1 LAAQELRTPWS
12 FVQVPVSLYLPNVG
26 IRRRQFPLASL
37 KTEEIMKISVV
48 LGVCLTL
55 GSIGANAQNAPAG
68 ARKAAS
74 AQAAAA
80 DKAGITTQAKI
91 DPAKEADIR
100 KLLELAGTK
109 ALVSQ
114 TMDSMS
120 KSIKPLLTN
129 SLPPGD
135 YREKLVDLFFA
146 KFTAKAE
153 VQHLLDLAVPVYD
166 KNFSHQEIR
175 SLIEFYQTPLGQKAI
190 ATLPKVTAEM
200 QELGRKWGEDLGK
213 QCMVEV
219 LSEHPELADALNV
232 AAQSSQSANK

>member
-1 LAAQELRTPWS
+1 
-12 FVQVPVSLYLPNVG
+12 
-26 IRRRQFPLASL
+26 
-37 KTEEIMKISVV
+37 MKISVA

-55 GSIGANAQNAPAG
+55 GSIGA
-68 ARKAAS
+68 S
-74 AQAAAA
+74 AQHAPQTGAKSPDPQTATA
-80 DKAGITTQAKI
+80 SKANPAKQSKI

-100 KLLELAGTK
+100 KLLDLVGTK

-114 TMDSMS
+114 TMESMS

-135 YREKLVDLFFA
+135 YREKLVDLFFV
-146 KFTAKAE
+146 KFTAKAD

-166 KNFSHQEIR
+166 KNFSQQEIR

-200 QELGRKWGEDLGK
+200 QEQGRKWGEDLGK

-219 LSEHPELADALNV
+219 LSEHPELADALN
-232 AAQSSQSANK
+232 AAQSNSQSANR

>member
-1 LAAQELRTPWS
+1 
-12 FVQVPVSLYLPNVG
+12 
-26 IRRRQFPLASL
+26 
-37 KTEEIMKISVV
+37 MKISVV

-68 ARKAAS
+68 VTKAAS
-74 AQAAAA
+74 AQAASA

-175 SLIEFYQTPLGQKAI
+175 SLIEFYQTPLGRKAI

>member
-1 LAAQELRTPWS
+1 
-12 FVQVPVSLYLPNVG
+12 
-26 IRRRQFPLASL
+26 
-37 KTEEIMKISVV
+37 MKISLV
-48 LGVCLTL
+48 LAVCLTL
-55 GSIGANAQNAPAG
+55 GSIVGNAQSTSGNAG
-68 ARKAAS
+68 KAPNMQSSSVSKSNAT
-74 AQAAAA
+74 AA
-80 DKAGITTQAKI
+80 TKI

-100 KLLELAGTK
+100 RLLDLAGTK
-109 ALVSQ
+109 ALVVQ

-129 SLPPGD
+129 SLPPGE

-146 KFTAKAE
+146 KFSAKADVE
-153 VQHLLDLAVPVYD
+153 HLLDLAVPVYD

-200 QELGRKWGEDLGK
+200 QEQGRKWGEDLGR

-219 LSEHPELADALNV
+219 LSEHPELADALNN
-232 AAQSSQSANK
+232 AQSNAQAASK

>member
-1 LAAQELRTPWS
+1 
-12 FVQVPVSLYLPNVG
+12 
-26 IRRRQFPLASL
+26 
-37 KTEEIMKISVV
+37 MKISVV

-114 TMDSMS
+114 TMESMS

-146 KFTAKAE
+146 KFTAKAD

-200 QELGRKWGEDLGK
+200 QEQGRKWGEDLGK

-219 LSEHPELADALNV
+219 LSEHPELAAALDA
-232 AAQSSQSANK
+232 AAQSTQSANK

>member
-1 LAAQELRTPWS
+1 
-12 FVQVPVSLYLPNVG
+12 
-26 IRRRQFPLASL
+26 
-37 KTEEIMKISVV
+37 MKISAV

-68 ARKAAS
+68 ATKAAGVQAAS
-74 AQAAAA
+74 AARAGMAA
-80 DKAGITTQAKI
+80 QAKI

-114 TMDSMS
+114 TMESMS

-146 KFTAKAE
+146 KFTVKAD

-166 KNFSHQEIR
+166 RNFSHQEIR

-200 QELGRKWGEDLGK
+200 QEQGRKWGEDLGK

-219 LSEHPELADALNV
+219 LSEHPELAEALNA
-232 AAQSSQSANK
+232 AAQSTQSANK

>member
-1 LAAQELRTPWS
+1 
-12 FVQVPVSLYLPNVG
+12 
-26 IRRRQFPLASL
+26 
-37 KTEEIMKISVV
+37 MKITVI

-55 GSIGANAQNAPAG
+55 GSLGAKAQSAPTSASKSANSQPSSVSKAG
-68 ARKAAS
+68 ATN
-74 AQAAAA
+74 Q
-80 DKAGITTQAKI
+80 TKI

-100 KLLELAGTK
+100 KLLELVGTK

-114 TMDSMS
+114 TIDSMS

-146 KFTAKAE
+146 KFTAKTD

-166 KNFSHQEIR
+166 RNFSHQEIR

-190 ATLPKVTAEM
+190 TALPKVTAEM
-200 QELGRKWGEDLGK
+200 QEQGRKWGEDLGK

-232 AAQSSQSANK
+232 AAQSTQSANK

>member
-1 LAAQELRTPWS
+1 MKLSLVLA
-12 FVQVPVSLYLPNVG
+12 
-26 IRRRQFPLASL
+26 
-37 KTEEIMKISVV
+37 
-48 LGVCLTL
+48 VCLTL
-55 GSIGANAQNAPAG
+55 GSMGANAQVSKPSVT
-68 ARKAAS
+68 AA
-74 AQAAAA
+74 
-80 DKAGITTQAKI
+80 TKI

-100 KLLELAGTK
+100 RLLDLVGTK
-109 ALVSQ
+109 ALVVQ

-129 SLPPGD
+129 SLPPGE

-146 KFTAKAE
+146 KFSAKAD

-190 ATLPKVTAEM
+190 ATLPKVSAEM
-200 QELGRKWGEDLGK
+200 QEQGRKWGEDLGR

-219 LSEHPELADALNV
+219 LSEHPELADALNS
-232 AAQSSQSANK
+232 AQSKTSAN